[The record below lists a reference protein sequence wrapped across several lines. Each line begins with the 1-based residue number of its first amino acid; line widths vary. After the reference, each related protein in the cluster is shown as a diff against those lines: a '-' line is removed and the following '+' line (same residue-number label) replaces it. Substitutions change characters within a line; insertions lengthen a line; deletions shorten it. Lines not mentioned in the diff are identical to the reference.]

1 MCVYT
6 YIGIKEII
14 VWSLSKPKR
23 EPLPKYYHITHFN
36 IFSFFLGIKEIIVW
50 SLSKPKR
57 EPLPT
62 LSEDAAEHAKKS

>member
-36 IFSFFLGIKEIIVW
+36 IFSFF
-50 SLSKPKR
+50 
-57 EPLPT
+57 
-62 LSEDAAEHAKKS
+62 